1 MTEREQRREQP
12 AKAMR
17 EGPQPSRYMS
27 EGRLTIVVVALA
39 ILTFLGLLNCTAHHR
54 SDLVNRIA
62 LASMHSDRKS
72 TRLNSSHRLESR
84 MQSSA

>member
-1 MTEREQRREQP
+1 MTKRKESQIMTEREQRREQP

-39 ILTFLGLLNCTAHHR
+39 ILTFLASCPKRR
-54 SDLVNRIA
+54 S
-62 LASMHSDRKS
+62 
-72 TRLNSSHRLESR
+72 TSR
-84 MQSSA
+84 TPR